1 MIIVKLFESWLNMK
15 RIFLKALFGNN
26 KKIEQRSYIWN
37 TIAGFI
43 NAFHAVILL
52 MVVTRV
58 TGLEEAGILTIAFA
72 VSKLMVTIGKF
83 GVRNFQV
90 TDIKKE
96 YDFYS
101 YLKARIITVFVMLFA
116 SVCYC
121 IYSYF
126 VLEVSIYKAGVI
138 FMICLIYAVESI
150 EDVFWGEYQKS
161 GRLDVGAIISS
172 IRWFVTIIVF
182 CIGLIIMHNLLYAS
196 LLSFLVA
203 LITDALLIYISYKEL
218 NIICKEADSLN
229 WMSILKKCTPL
240 FAGAFFMIYLTN
252 SPKYAIEAC
261 LSDEIQACYGFV
273 SMPVFVIELLN
284 NFIYQPKLVKI
295 ARSWENKQLTEFK
308 RYLIIQCCALLM
320 ITGLCIIG
328 AYWVG
333 IPILSLMYNT
343 DLTQYKFVLILVLI
357 GGGFLALTGFF
368 AVLLTVMRK
377 QDWMMYGYIVVSL
390 LALVTMNTCVSK
402 FGVVGGAILFDILI
416 FVLTALLLAFVIISY
431 NRRKK
436 S

>member
-1 MIIVKLFESWLNMK
+1 MK
-15 RIFLKALFGNN
+15 KIFLKVLFGNSN
-26 KKIEQRSYIWN
+26 KIEERSYIWN
-37 TIAGFI
+37 TIAGVI

-83 GVRNFQV
+83 GVRNYQV

-101 YLKARIITVFVMLFA
+101 YLKARLVTVLGMLLA
-116 SVCYC
+116 SICYC
-121 IYSYF
+121 LYSYL
-126 VLEVSIYKAGVI
+126 VLDSSVYKAGVI
-138 FMICLIYAVESI
+138 LMICLIYAVESI
-150 EDVFWGEYQKS
+150 EDVFWGEYQKA
-161 GRLDVGAIISS
+161 GRLDVGAIIGS
-172 IRWFVTIIVF
+172 IRWFVTILIF
-182 CIGLIIMHNLLYAS
+182 CIGLVIMHNLLIAT
-196 LLSFLVA
+196 LISFFAA
-203 LITDALLIYISYKEL
+203 LATDILLIYISYGEL
-218 NIICKEADSLN
+218 NIVYKESNSLN
-229 WMSILKKCTPL
+229 WLSILKKCAPL

-295 ARSWENKQLTEFK
+295 ARSWENKKLAEFK
-308 RYLIIQCCALLM
+308 RYLIVQCCALIL
-320 ITGLCIIG
+320 ITGICIVG
-328 AYWVG
+328 AYWLG
-333 IPILSLMYNT
+333 IPVLSLMYNT
-343 DLTQYKFVLILVLI
+343 DLSEYKLVLIVVLI

-377 QDWMMYGYIVVSL
+377 QNWMMYGYIVVSI
-390 LALVTMNTCVSK
+390 LAIVTMNTGVSK
-402 FGVVGGAILFDILI
+402 YGVLGGAILFDILI
-416 FVLTALLLAFVIISY
+416 FILTILLLAFVLIGY
-431 NRRKK
+431 NCRKK